1 MSWLLKY
8 LGNQMD
14 WGQYGGTKGCS
25 ISHYLVDL
33 VNYILYNQDLN
44 IPHAV
49 LAVMVDFSKAF
60 NRIDHNRII
69 TILSRM
75 GVPGWLLRIVMG
87 FLTDRELIVRYK
99 GKLSGNKLLPGGG
112 PQGTILGLFLFLVLI
127 NSAGY
132 QTLEKSIGLQ
142 ITKKKN
148 QRSVIPNIHVKFV
161 DDMTLAT
168 ALNPRECLVPNPV
181 QQPYPLTY
189 HDRTKHV
196 LPDHRNVMQE
206 ELNKMI
212 QYCTENSMRINH
224 EKTKVV
230 LFNTSRKYDFPPKL
244 SVLDDVYL
252 EVVEEFK
259 LLGVIFQSNLRW
271 QANTDFICKK
281 AYSRLWM
288 LRRLKTLGANIEEIL
303 DVYFTQVRCVL
314 EMAVVVW
321 EPGLNQAQHKQIERV
336 QKCAFYVIM
345 GEQYSN
351 YDNALKAL
359 KSETL
364 SERRS
369 KLCLNFAKKSETNHK
384 FKNWF
389 VPDVAVPQPLP
400 HTRSD
405 KTIIQLKYN
414 L

>member
-1 MSWLLKY
+1 
-8 LGNQMD
+8 
-14 WGQYGGTKGCS
+14 
-25 ISHYLVDL
+25 
-33 VNYILYNQDLN
+33 
-44 IPHAV
+44 
-49 LAVMVDFSKAF
+49 
-60 NRIDHNRII
+60 
-69 TILSRM
+69 
-75 GVPGWLLRIVMG
+75 
-87 FLTDRELIVRYK
+87 
-99 GKLSGNKLLPGGG
+99 
-112 PQGTILGLFLFLVLI
+112 
-127 NSAGY
+127 
-132 QTLEKSIGLQ
+132 
-142 ITKKKN
+142 
-148 QRSVIPNIHVKFV
+148 
-161 DDMTLAT
+161 MTLAT

-314 EMAVVVW
+314 EMALIVW

-400 HTRSD
+400 NTRSD
-405 KTIIQLKYN
+405 KTTIPLKYKPVTVRTDRYRDSPLPYMTTLLN
-414 L
+414 NHYLNDN

>member
-1 MSWLLKY
+1 
-8 LGNQMD
+8 
-14 WGQYGGTKGCS
+14 
-25 ISHYLVDL
+25 
-33 VNYILYNQDLN
+33 
-44 IPHAV
+44 
-49 LAVMVDFSKAF
+49 
-60 NRIDHNRII
+60 
-69 TILSRM
+69 
-75 GVPGWLLRIVMG
+75 
-87 FLTDRELIVRYK
+87 
-99 GKLSGNKLLPGGG
+99 
-112 PQGTILGLFLFLVLI
+112 
-127 NSAGY
+127 
-132 QTLEKSIGLQ
+132 
-142 ITKKKN
+142 
-148 QRSVIPNIHVKFV
+148 
-161 DDMTLAT
+161 
-168 ALNPRECLVPNPV
+168 
-181 QQPYPLTY
+181 
-189 HDRTKHV
+189 
-196 LPDHRNVMQE
+196 
-206 ELNKMI
+206 
-212 QYCTENSMRINH
+212 MRINH

-230 LFNTSRKYDFPPKL
+230 VFNTSRKYDFPPKL
-244 SVLDDVYL
+244 SILDDVYL

-288 LRRLKTLGANIEEIL
+288 LRRLKTLGANVEEIL

-364 SERRS
+364 SERRI

-405 KTIIQLKYN
+405 KTIIQLKYKPVTVRTDRYRDSPLPYMTTLLN
-414 L
+414 DHYLNDN